1 MALWRR
7 KIRAVDLRTPY
18 QTEILEKHR
27 NTETLPQ
34 AKTLFLY
41 EFHSTTLR
49 TMPWQMAP
57 GLLVITGAFSAT
69 GFLLRGVDNLAYGR
83 NRRVQINEWE
93 FNMDKRDVYL
103 KGLQQAAIED
113 EKRKAAEAA
122 SS

>member
-1 MALWRR
+1 
-7 KIRAVDLRTPY
+7 
-18 QTEILEKHR
+18 
-27 NTETLPQ
+27 
-34 AKTLFLY
+34 
-41 EFHSTTLR
+41 
-49 TMPWQMAP
+49 MPWQMAP

>member
-1 MALWRR
+1 
-7 KIRAVDLRTPY
+7 
-18 QTEILEKHR
+18 
-27 NTETLPQ
+27 
-34 AKTLFLY
+34 
-41 EFHSTTLR
+41 
-49 TMPWQMAP
+49 MAP